1 MTTFAVVIPAM
12 NEAGNIGHLVREI
25 DDVLKET
32 ASLTIIVVDDGSG
45 DATPQELR
53 QTMDAVPRLRVLRHA
68 VRSGQSAAVRSGV
81 RAATDADIII
91 TLDGDGQNPPPDI
104 PNLIARLLDAD
115 QPAVGL
121 VNGWRVGRKATGSR
135 RFASRAA
142 NTIRQAVLRD
152 DCPDSGCGLKVFRRA
167 DYLQLPFFA
176 TMHRFMPALFRLYGH
191 DVASVEIGDRDRAAG
206 QSKYT
211 NLKRALDGLIDLAG
225 FVWLRYRARN
235 PGPTEVLRNEQEK
248 S

>member
-25 DDVLKET
+25 DDVLKDT
-32 ASLTIIVVDDGSG
+32 PSVTIIVVDDGSD
-45 DATPQELR
+45 DATPAELR
-53 QTMDAVPRLRVLRHA
+53 QTMAAVPRLRVLRHM

-81 RAATDADIII
+81 HAATDADVII

-104 PNLIARLLDAD
+104 PSLISRLLDRN
-115 QPAVGL
+115 QSTVGL

-142 NTIRQAVLRD
+142 NAIRQAVLRD
-152 DCPDSGCGLKVFRRA
+152 DCPDSGCGLKAFHRA
-167 DYLQLPFFA
+167 DYLRLPFFA

-191 DVASVEIGDRDRAAG
+191 DVATVEIGDRDRSAG

-211 NLKRALDGLIDLAG
+211 NWKRALDGLIDLLG

-235 PGPTEVLRNEQEK
+235 PGATEVRRDGQGEA
-248 S
+248 